1 MASGARSGL
10 LVRGLWVDC
19 GWIVTPPNTPHGSGR
34 KSKSDL
40 AGGVMVFG
48 VSALAFC
55 VLYLREEKKPRRN
68 TEQGGGHGLGR
79 KVGFACAWI
88 VGGLRVDCGR
98 ELREGQPS
106 RDK

>member
-1 MASGARSGL
+1 MPIAPL
-10 LVRGLWVDC
+10 FVFTPP
-19 GWIVTPPNTPHGSGR
+19 TPPNNPNGCGG
-34 KSKSDL
+34 KSKPDL
-40 AGGVMVFG
+40 AGGVRVFG

-55 VLYLREEKKPRRN
+55 GRELREEKKPRRN

-88 VGGLRVDCGR
+88 AGGLWVDCGR
-98 ELREGQPS
+98 ELREAQPS